1 MDGIDVCKLMK
12 KNPKWLNIPVI
23 MVTAKGEET
32 DIVSGLELG
41 ADDYIIK
48 PFSPKVL
55 IARVRAT
62 LRRKSREMYNSDVV
76 INVKNLEI
84 HPGKHEV
91 ILGNQKLD
99 LTHMEFQVL
108 HLIASQP
115 GWVFTRNQ
123 IIDMIRDD
131 NYQVTDRS
139 VDVIIVGLRR
149 KLGDAGDLIETVRG
163 VGYRFLE

>member
-1 MDGIDVCKLMK
+1 
-12 KNPKWLNIPVI
+12 
-23 MVTAKGEET
+23 
-32 DIVSGLELG
+32 
-41 ADDYIIK
+41 
-48 PFSPKVL
+48 
-55 IARVRAT
+55 
-62 LRRKSREMYNSDVV
+62 VV